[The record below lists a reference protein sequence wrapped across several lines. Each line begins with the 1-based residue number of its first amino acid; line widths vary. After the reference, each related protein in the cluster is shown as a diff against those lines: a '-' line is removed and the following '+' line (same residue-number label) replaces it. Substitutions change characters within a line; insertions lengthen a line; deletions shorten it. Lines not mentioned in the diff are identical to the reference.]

1 MAFAH
6 LSGWL
11 SPLPPI
17 ACLCLV
23 SLIPGQAE
31 YETDAGL
38 GLGSGNESRLMFP
51 NETLN
56 KIEENLIYKIRG
68 L

>member
-1 MAFAH
+1 M
-6 LSGWL
+6 
-11 SPLPPI
+11 
-17 ACLCLV
+17 